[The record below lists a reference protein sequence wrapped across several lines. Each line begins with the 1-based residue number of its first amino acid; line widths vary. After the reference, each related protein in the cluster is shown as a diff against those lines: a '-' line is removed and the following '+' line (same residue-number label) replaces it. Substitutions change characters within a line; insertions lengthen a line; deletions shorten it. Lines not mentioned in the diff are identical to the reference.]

1 MSGNC
6 CLCYFQSSYKNYLV
20 MINEQSAEI
29 KGEMI
34 SNVYDAVN
42 AILISLNFPVSG
54 KKTLKIITF
63 ALELINFFYVFR

>member
-1 MSGNC
+1 
-6 CLCYFQSSYKNYLV
+6 

>member
-1 MSGNC
+1 M
-6 CLCYFQSSYKNYLV
+6 

-29 KGEMI
+29 KGKMLVGEMI

-54 KKTLKIITF
+54 KKLSK
-63 ALELINFFYVFR
+63 